1 MSHLVVT
8 NDTTIQSPEDRILD
22 AARRC
27 VDRWGMNKLTIDD
40 VATEANVS
48 RATLYRI
55 FPGGKDV
62 MFDALRVRE
71 LSDFFAGMRASIEP
85 VESLLDFAVKASV
98 YALREMR
105 NDEHLAMMLSTE
117 EGTALKSLTVEG
129 LPRILNVASQY
140 MTPFLTEFIPA
151 EEAQVLVI
159 AHFTKRVHRSFHR
172 EIEQRLDGL
181 NTRTHTGEE
190 FAEFTN
196 AQGVKH
202 DVFAARKNSIQSCS
216 RHIGFG
222 RHIIDGQLVDSPT
235 INTTTS
241 RVKDAILRTRRERVG
256 GHHRMRH

>member
-8 NDTTIQSPEDRILD
+8 TDTLSSSPEDRILD

-140 MTPFLTEFIPA
+140 MTPFLTEFVPA
-151 EEAQVLVI
+151 EEAEVLVELLARFVI
-159 AHFTKRVHRSFHR
+159 SFFLAPSQHFDLADPDSARSF
-172 EIEQRLDGL
+172 
-181 NTRTHTGEE
+181 
-190 FAEFTN
+190 FAPFIY
-196 AQGVKH
+196 AFHPAV
-202 DVFAARKNSIQSCS
+202 I
-216 RHIGFG
+216 
-222 RHIIDGQLVDSPT
+222 
-235 INTTTS
+235 
-241 RVKDAILRTRRERVG
+241 
-256 GHHRMRH
+256 

>member
-1 MSHLVVT
+1 VSHLVVT

-117 EGTALKSLTVEG
+117 EGTALKSLTV
-129 LPRILNVASQY
+129 LNVASQY
-140 MTPFLTEFIPA
+140 MTPFLTEFVPA
-151 EEAQVLVI
+151 EEAEVLVELLARFVI
-159 AHFTKRVHRSFHR
+159 SFFLAPSQHFDLADPDSARSF
-172 EIEQRLDGL
+172 
-181 NTRTHTGEE
+181 
-190 FAEFTN
+190 FAPFIY
-196 AQGVKH
+196 AFHPAV
-202 DVFAARKNSIQSCS
+202 I
-216 RHIGFG
+216 
-222 RHIIDGQLVDSPT
+222 
-235 INTTTS
+235 
-241 RVKDAILRTRRERVG
+241 
-256 GHHRMRH
+256 

>member
-8 NDTTIQSPEDRILD
+8 NDTTMQSPEDRILD

-27 VDRWGMNKLTIDD
+27 VDRWGINKLTIDD
-40 VATEANVS
+40 VAAEANVS

-71 LSDFFAGMRASIEP
+71 LSEFFAGMRSSIEP

-140 MTPFLTEFIPA
+140 MTPFLTEFVPA
-151 EEAQVLVI
+151 EEAEVLVELLARFVI
-159 AHFTKRVHRSFHR
+159 SFFLAPSQHFDLADPDSARSF
-172 EIEQRLDGL
+172 
-181 NTRTHTGEE
+181 
-190 FAEFTN
+190 FAPFIY
-196 AQGVKH
+196 AFHPAV
-202 DVFAARKNSIQSCS
+202 IY
-216 RHIGFG
+216 
-222 RHIIDGQLVDSPT
+222 
-235 INTTTS
+235 
-241 RVKDAILRTRRERVG
+241 
-256 GHHRMRH
+256 

>member
-1 MSHLVVT
+1 VSHLVVT
-8 NDTTIQSPEDRILD
+8 ADTLPSRPEDRILD

-27 VDRWGMNKLTIDD
+27 VDRWGVNKLTIDD

-71 LSDFFAGMRASIEP
+71 LSEFFAGMRASIEP

-98 YALREMR
+98 YALKEMR

-140 MTPFLTEFIPA
+140 MTPFLTEFIPV
-151 EEAQVLVI
+151 EEAEVLVELLARFVI
-159 AHFTKRVHRSFHR
+159 SFFLAPSQHFDLADPASARSF
-172 EIEQRLDGL
+172 
-181 NTRTHTGEE
+181 
-190 FAEFTN
+190 FAPFIY
-196 AQGVKH
+196 AFHPAV
-202 DVFAARKNSIQSCS
+202 I
-216 RHIGFG
+216 
-222 RHIIDGQLVDSPT
+222 
-235 INTTTS
+235 
-241 RVKDAILRTRRERVG
+241 
-256 GHHRMRH
+256 